1 MLTGDL
7 VRVRFRKGVIQL
19 PYIVPEEED
28 LLGLAK
34 TLIGIFERHV
44 GLTRYE
50 LDEELKDFLGAGA
63 DFLVHR
69 GLSKLLRDRCEFEMA
84 TDIEPIELRQR
95 VFSAAAA
102 AYRSTEQV
110 RFDRATILDEI
121 AQQVERTPQEIDG
134 VLYADLKEAEL
145 LIEFK
150 GCSPEWLL
158 QRYNVA
164 LAQAVLLR
172 ATGMNLVIEGESV
185 TRYREVFRK
194 MKFFQLLHEIY
205 QEGSGK
211 YHIHIDGPLS
221 IFKSSQRY
229 GLQMAQFLPTV
240 LHCANWKIDA
250 DILWGIKR
258 REATFRL
265 TPATGLQPIGH
276 STGQWVPEE
285 VAWLEQQFNKVKTDW
300 KISPE
305 AEIVNLGSQGVLAPD
320 YIFVHQPT
328 GMKVYMEILGFWRR
342 GGVQTRLDLLKQ
354 HGPPNLILAISK
366 ELAVDEEEAGNLPG
380 EIYVFRQTP
389 IARKINKILERM
401 REARPEKSP
410 LTLELFE

>member
-7 VRVRFRKGVIQL
+7 VRVRFRKGVIQP
-19 PYIVPEEED
+19 PYIAPED
-28 LLGLAK
+28 GNLLGLAK

-44 GLTRYE
+44 GLARYD

-84 TDIEPIELRQR
+84 TDIAPIELRQR
-95 VFSAAAA
+95 VFSGAAA

-110 RFDRATILDEI
+110 LFDRKTILDEV
-121 AQQVERTPQEIDG
+121 AQEMERTPETLDG
-134 VLYADLKEAEL
+134 ALYADLKEAEL

-164 LAQAVLLR
+164 LAQAILLR
-172 ATGMNLVIEGESV
+172 ATGMDLVIEGETV
-185 TRYREVFRK
+185 NRYREVFRK
-194 MKFFQLLHEIY
+194 MKFFQLLHGIY
-205 QEGSGK
+205 QDAPGK

-229 GLQMAQFLPTV
+229 GLQMAQFLPTI
-240 LHCANWKIDA
+240 LHCTNWKIDA
-250 DILWGIKR
+250 SILWGIKR

-265 TPATGLQPIGH
+265 TPAAGLQPIGH
-276 STGQWVPEE
+276 STGQWMPEE

-300 KISPE
+300 NISPD
-305 AEIVNLGSQGVLAPD
+305 AEVVNLGGQGVLAPD

-342 GGVQTRLDLLKQ
+342 GGVQTRLDLLKK

-366 ELAVDEEEAGNLPG
+366 ELAVEEEEAENLPG

-389 IARKINKILERM
+389 IAREINKLLERM
-401 REARPEKSP
+401 REKRPEKGP
-410 LTLELFE
+410 VTLDLFE

>member
-1 MLTGDL
+1 MLTNDL
-7 VRVRFRKGVIQL
+7 VRVRFRKGVIHP
-19 PYIVPEEED
+19 PYIKTDDGD
-28 LLGLAK
+28 LLGLAE

-44 GLTRYE
+44 GLTRNE

-69 GLSKLLRDRCEFEMA
+69 GLSKLLRDRCEFETA
-84 TDIEPIELRQR
+84 TDINPVDLRR
-95 VFSAAAA
+95 MVFSAAAA
-102 AYRSTEQV
+102 AYRNTEQV
-110 RFDRATILDEI
+110 RFDRTAILDDVAGGI
-121 AQQVERTPQEIDG
+121 ERPAQEIDAA
-134 VLYADLKEAEL
+134 LYADLKEAEL
-145 LIEFK
+145 LIEFN

-172 ATGMNLVIEGESV
+172 ATGMDLVIEGESV

-205 QEGSGK
+205 QKEPGK

-240 LHCANWKIDA
+240 LHCTNWHIEA
-250 DILWGIKR
+250 SILWGVKR
-258 REATFRL
+258 REATFKL
-265 TPATGLQPIGH
+265 TPAAGLQPIGH
-276 STGQWVPEE
+276 STGQWMPDE

-300 KISPE
+300 TISPE
-305 AEIVNLGSQGVLAPD
+305 AEVINLGGQGVLAPD
-320 YIFVHQPT
+320 YIFVHKPT

-342 GGVQTRLDLLKQ
+342 GSVQTRLDLLKK
-354 HGPPNLILAISK
+354 HGPPNMILATSK
-366 ELAVDEEEAGNLPG
+366 ELAVDEEEAEQLPG
-380 EIYVFRQTP
+380 EVYVFRQTP
-389 IARKINKILERM
+389 IAREINKLLESM
-401 REARPEKSP
+401 REERPEKGP
-410 LTLELFE
+410 LTLDLFE